1 MRKFIAIV
9 FLLIYANV
17 GLAMAINFHF
27 CSGHL
32 SQVSLVKIGFHSAC
46 CCKTKDMASDCC
58 KDEVVLVKADNHQS
72 QTSLALPESGFKILA
87 LPALIPQDENLCNLQ
102 NQGILLPLFSRL
114 RSPHNADIFLA
125 VRNLRI

>member
-46 CCKTKDMASDCC
+46 CCKTKDKASDCC

-72 QTSLALPESGFKILA
+72 QASLALPESGFKILA
-87 LPALIPQDENLCNLQ
+87 LPALIPQDEIRYNLKQ
-102 NQGILLPLFSRL
+102 EEKLPSFTRL
-114 RSPHNADIFLA
+114 RSPHTADIFLA

>member
-17 GLAMAINFHF
+17 GFAMAINFHF

-32 SQVSLVKIGFHSAC
+32 SHVSLIKIGFHSVC
-46 CCKTKDMASDCC
+46 CCKTKNITSDCC
-58 KDEVVLVKADNHQS
+58 KDEVVFIKPDNHQT

-87 LPALIPQDENLCNLQ
+87 FPALITRDETPYNLKHEEK
-102 NQGILLPLFSRL
+102 LPAFTRL
-114 RSPHNADIFLA
+114 RSLDNADIFLA

>member
-1 MRKFIAIV
+1 MRKFIAIG

-58 KDEVVLVKADNHQS
+58 KDQVVLVKADNHQS

-87 LPALIPQDENLCNLQ
+87 LPALIPQDEIRYNLKQ
-102 NQGILLPLFSRL
+102 EEKLPSFTRL
-114 RSPHNADIFLA
+114 RSPHTADIFLA

>member
-32 SQVSLVKIGFHSAC
+32 SQVSLIKTGSPSTC

-58 KDEVVLVKADNHQS
+58 KDEVLLVKADNHQS
-72 QTSLALPESGFKILA
+72 QTTLVLPESGFKILA
-87 LPALIPQDENLCNLQ
+87 LAALIPQDETLYNLKCKEK
-102 NQGILLPLFSRL
+102 LPTFTRL
-114 RSPHNADIFLA
+114 RSPHITDIFLA

>member
-32 SQVSLVKIGFHSAC
+32 SQVSLIKIGFHSAC
-46 CCKTKDMASDCC
+46 CCKTKSMAGECC
-58 KDEVVLVKADNHQS
+58 KDELVLVKADNHQA
-72 QTSLALPESGFKILA
+72 QTSLAFPESGFKILV
-87 LPALIPQDENLCNLQ
+87 LPALIPQDGTPYNLLHQ
-102 NQGILLPLFSRL
+102 EKLPSFTRL
-114 RSPHNADIFLA
+114 RSLHIADIFLA